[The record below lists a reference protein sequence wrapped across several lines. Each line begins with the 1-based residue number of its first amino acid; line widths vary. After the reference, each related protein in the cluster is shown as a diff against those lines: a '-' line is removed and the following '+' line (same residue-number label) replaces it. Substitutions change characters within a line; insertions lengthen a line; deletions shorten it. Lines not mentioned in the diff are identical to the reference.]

1 MSWLWVLFRVAM
13 GEDDATQLVVPAP
26 DKGPMQAS
34 RSVAP
39 LSWTRYVGQSWRREA
54 AGLPDVMTRLLSV
67 ALGEELRPL
76 TGGRRPRGP
85 ELVERRDR
93 AIAVAAFLEG
103 CPPQW
108 LARRAANP
116 KRTEA
121 FAVAAACAAS
131 AAEEDPEG
139 LRRARRAFRQIRD
152 DFQDG
157 TMAGLLGMR
166 GNGRGPVYQQARRRA
181 RAARAEGETWA
192 NVSTLRAQVARL
204 AGRRDALAGAVDDAR
219 HVADAGYRLGAREG
233 RFVRSTVPAVD
244 VARELASMRA
254 NWSTM
259 APSCAPS
266 PPPAA

>member
-1 MSWLWVLFRVAM
+1 
-13 GEDDATQLVVPAP
+13 
-26 DKGPMQAS
+26 
-34 RSVAP
+34 
-39 LSWTRYVGQSWRREA
+39 
-54 AGLPDVMTRLLSV
+54 MTGLLSV

-76 TGGRRPRGP
+76 AGGSGPRGP
-85 ELVERRDR
+85 ELVERCDR
-93 AIAVAAFLEG
+93 AVAVAAILEG

-121 FAVAAACAAS
+121 FAVAAACAVS
-131 AAEEDPEG
+131 ATKEDPEAF
-139 LRRARRAFRQIRD
+139 RRARRVFRQIRD

-157 TMAGLLGMR
+157 TMAGLLSIR

-204 AGRRDALAGAVDDAR
+204 DGRRDALAGAVDDAR
-219 HVADAGYRLGAREG
+219 HAADAGYRLGAGEG
-233 RFVRSTVPAVD
+233 RFVRAAVPAVD
-244 VARELASMRA
+244 VACELASMRA

-259 APSCAPS
+259 APSCAT
-266 PPPAA
+266 PPPSAA